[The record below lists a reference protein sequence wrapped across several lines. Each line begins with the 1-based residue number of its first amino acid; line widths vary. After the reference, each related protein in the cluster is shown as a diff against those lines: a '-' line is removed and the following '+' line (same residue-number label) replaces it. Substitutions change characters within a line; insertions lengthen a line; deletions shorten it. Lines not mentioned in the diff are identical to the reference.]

1 MVGGRQYKACK
12 LCSEPDSKKR
22 KKKKKEDYNLGNC
35 LCIRGV
41 VVKPHINCSVSSEG
55 KTTLLEIR
63 ESFW

>member
-1 MVGGRQYKACK
+1 MADNTKPVSYVQN
-12 LCSEPDSKKR
+12 LTVKKE

>member
-1 MVGGRQYKACK
+1 MADNTKPVSYVQN
-12 LCSEPDSKKR
+12 LTV
-22 KKKKKEDYNLGNC
+22 KKKKKDYNLGNC